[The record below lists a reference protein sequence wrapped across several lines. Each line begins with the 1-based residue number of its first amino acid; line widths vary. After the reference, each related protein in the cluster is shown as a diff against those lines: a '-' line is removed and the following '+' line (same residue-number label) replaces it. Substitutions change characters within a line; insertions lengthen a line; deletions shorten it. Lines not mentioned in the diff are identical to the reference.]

1 VPAGPIGSVWAAGSW
16 SDTAW
21 EAFTWADASVAT
33 LAFVL
38 DLNTRIAVYLRDL
51 YSAPGADVSTLI
63 CRYLAAQTGEYT
75 ARFQKLIQD
84 ATDAMT

>member
-1 VPAGPIGSVWAAGSW
+1 MPSGPIGSCWASGSW
-16 SDTAW
+16 SNTAW
-21 EAFTWADASVAT
+21 SANTWADAAVAT

-51 YSAPGADVSTLI
+51 YSAPGADTTTLMH
-63 CRYLAAQTGEYT
+63 RYLAAQSGEYT
-75 ARFQKLIQD
+75 ARFKKLIQD